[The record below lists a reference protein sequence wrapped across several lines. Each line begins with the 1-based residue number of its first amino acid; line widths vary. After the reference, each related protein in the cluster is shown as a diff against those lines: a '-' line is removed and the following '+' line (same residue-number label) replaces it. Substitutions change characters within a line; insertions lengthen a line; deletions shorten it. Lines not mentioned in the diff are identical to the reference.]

1 MSALKA
7 INVRNKVQAL
17 QNKLSCVAKQSLDRK
32 FGALYDKVYRKDVLM
47 VAWQRVR
54 KNKGA
59 PGVDEQDF
67 EYIEEEIG
75 VECFLEKLHDELK
88 GYTYRSTPVL
98 RCWIDKP
105 GKLEKRPLGIPIIK
119 DRVAQMAAKLILEP
133 IFETNFLGC
142 SHGFRPQRSQHTA
155 IEQIRCALTFKTMT
169 QVIDADIRGCFTNIN
184 HSILIKLIKKR
195 ITDPH
200 LIRLIKGWLKAG
212 VMDAGVY
219 VETMDIGTPQGGVIS
234 PLLSNIYLH
243 SFDKMFEQSG
253 INGILVRYADD
264 FVILLKDNAKRVLC
278 VIRALLKRLGLEL
291 HSGKTRIVSAKKGFN
306 FLSAHFRVT
315 PVLKRVSRLKESC
328 KLWPSNEAIQRI
340 KQKIRDRIGRRYS
353 LSLEEMI
360 QELNPVI
367 RGWNNYHQYKI
378 FLQVE
383 QKRFK
388 TLNYFVL
395 NRLRIFLKRKYSDST
410 MGLRRVSDNLPEK
423 LGLCQFGL

>member
-1 MSALKA
+1 MSAQNA

-47 VAWQRVR
+47 VAWQLVR

-75 VECFLEKLHDELK
+75 VAGFIEELHEELK
-88 GYTYRSTPVL
+88 EYTYRSTPAL

-105 GKLEKRPLGIPIIK
+105 GKPEKRPLGIPIIK
-119 DRVAQMAAKLILEP
+119 DRVAQMAAKLIMEP
-133 IFETNFLGC
+133 IFETNFLDC
-142 SHGFRPQRSQHTA
+142 SHGFRPKRSQHTA
-155 IEQIRCALTFKTMT
+155 IEQIRCALTFDNMT
-169 QVIDADIRGCFTNIN
+169 QVIDADIKGCFNNIN

-195 ITDPH
+195 ISDPH
-200 LIRLIKGWLKAG
+200 MIRLIKGWLKAG

-219 VETMDIGTPQGGVIS
+219 VETVDIGTPQGGVIS

-253 INGILVRYADD
+253 IQGMLVRFADD
-264 FVILLKDNAKRVLC
+264 FVILLKDNAKRVLG

-291 HSGKTRIVSAKKGFN
+291 HSGKTRIVKARKGFD

-315 PVLKRVSRLKESC
+315 PVSKRGSWLKESC
-328 KLWPSNEAIQRI
+328 KLWPSNEAI

-360 QELNPVI
+360 QELNPTI

-378 FLQVE
+378 FIQVE
-383 QKRFK
+383 QKRFDF
-388 TLNYFVL
+388 LNYFVL
-395 NRLRIFLKRKYSDST
+395 NRLRIFLKRKYSDSS
-410 MGLRRVSDNLPEK
+410 MELRRVSDNLPVK